1 MLENPIKDN
10 PIIVGSYSR
19 WLVSNSGRKETMYV
33 KIMAAKLKYKADE
46 LSSSS
51 NSSSKRI
58 NELKISV
65 AYANKSAD
73 SAIIKLRFFSKKLRS
88 SDDTVVQG
96 GCTPDEDCIL
106 TVKAED
112 EGTEV
117 VLGNNSFE
125 NTVEGTQKGRY
136 IEMGRLK
143 IGGWIG

>member
-1 MLENPIKDN
+1 
-10 PIIVGSYSR
+10 
-19 WLVSNSGRKETMYV
+19 MYV
-33 KIMAAKLKYKADE
+33 KIMAAKLKYKLGE

-51 NSSSKRI
+51 NFSSKRI

-65 AYANKSAD
+65 ASENKAAD
-73 SAIIKLRFFSKKLRS
+73 TAIIKLCFFSKKWRS
-88 SDDTVVQG
+88 SDDTGVQG
-96 GCTPDEDCIL
+96 GCTPEEDYIL

-136 IEMGRLK
+136 IDMGRLK
-143 IGGWIG
+143 LGGWRG